1 MQAPGECPSPCDHNY
16 SGMLTVTSLH
26 KEIID
31 FYDYV
36 RPRDFEENVRRELV
50 SKLEA
55 LVRRKWHD
63 ARILPFGSFMS
74 GLYLPTADMDI
85 AICSQGFIDG
95 KFPIYD
101 KKKYLFHMKY
111 YLETQK
117 VAFRNEVEAISRAK
131 VPLLKYTDDCTGL
144 KVDISFEKMDG
155 QKAIRTFLKWKQQ
168 YPAMP
173 PLVALIKHF
182 LLMRGLNEPVNG
194 GIGGFSVIC
203 MVVHLL
209 QMMPE
214 VQSGSM
220 KAEEHLGEV
229 FMRFLKYYGQEFNYE
244 KVAIRMDPP
253 GILNKVCVSTIN
265 RTTLLI

>member
-1 MQAPGECPSPCDHNY
+1 MCHLPCHHPTDSHH
-16 SGMLTVTSLH
+16 SSLH
-26 KEIID
+26 KEIKD

-36 RPRDFEENVRRELV
+36 CPRDFEDKVRRELV
-50 SKLEA
+50 TKLQT
-55 LVRRKWHD
+55 LVSRKWRD
-63 ARILPFGSFMS
+63 AKILPFGSFMS

-85 AICSQGFIDG
+85 SICSQDFIDG
-95 KFPIYD
+95 KLPYYD
-101 KKKYLFHMKY
+101 KKRYLYHMKY
-111 YLETQK
+111 YLETQH
-117 VAFRNEVEAISRAK
+117 VAYHDEVEAIARAK
-131 VPLLKYTDDCTGL
+131 VPLLKYSDRHTGL

-155 QKAIRTFLKWKQQ
+155 QKAITTFLKWKKQ

-203 MVVHLL
+203 MVVHVL

-229 FMRFLKYYGQEFNYE
+229 LMHFLKYFGYEFNYE
-244 KVAIRMDPP
+244 SVAIRMDPP
-253 GILNKVCVSTIN
+253 GTVNKVTCLHNAMSRWVC
-265 RTTLLI
+265 